1 MARIKSNLASR
12 VKKGKMAQE
21 AADAVFARVKG
32 TLDYND
38 FGSVDMVRLDY
49 VVSVSCSKVNRGSS
63 PINERQQHA
72 HRPQED
78 NCTIAMRCHDHI
90 MRCHT
95 WNRRLNG

>member
-38 FGSVDMVRLDY
+38 FGSVDMVRLDC
-49 VVSVSCSKVNRGSS
+49 VVPVFCSKR
-63 PINERQQHA
+63 
-72 HRPQED
+72 
-78 NCTIAMRCHDHI
+78 
-90 MRCHT
+90 
-95 WNRRLNG
+95 